1 MFKKARTET
10 TATGAK
16 LIAAV
21 EHPLALFTKGTAMVS
36 FFSGTKKHI
45 PKRKVDKW
53 GYEEVVRWLNN
64 VGLAHY
70 ADTLNAHGI
79 KGPELL
85 KLNELDVYELASS
98 NEDATHF
105 LAELAVLHK
114 REGTHA
120 VMAERS
126 LASRNAYSGSSLTPD
141 STRPSSAAQGGSGT
155 PGAAAAFLDGLAERM
170 AALGIGSKG
179 LEVASQGSPL
189 VAPIISELWELH
201 QRALEAKG
209 FRAACLHLASY
220 VRAILTVFNA
230 EGKRLATLGGGPL
243 RKLLGLVQEAAAL
256 VDSCC
261 TPGWLQRMLAGEKV
275 DSFVAIHNA
284 ILQLLKDERL
294 DVLPNGSH
302 LTFGSYGEESRPLK
316 RTLKQVGGGSVEG
329 GLAAVCQDDQAMREL
344 VTVLDVDAKI
354 IFKDIRESGTLEEA
368 AAAPVNS
375 PQASTQ
381 PAALAKNGV
390 ARDVGVEYV
399 NQYQQVFSQ
408 YDKQRR
414 GALSAEEFRCVLS
427 DLGVLDGIASG
438 QQQDERATQ
447 QFRQADTDRDGSI
460 SFKEFVAYCH
470 GNSASRARLDLRS
483 TLGPSAERDLQKVFC
498 SFASFGGRQHVE
510 EMEGSKF
517 AKLCRDSKLLSKAF
531 TASDVDLYFAKV
543 KTKGARR
550 ITFSQFVEALALI
563 AAKTGGSLA
572 DVASAVLAADGP
584 SVTGT
589 KAEYVKFHD
598 DKSTYTGV
606 YKKGGPST
614 VEPSKDLSA
623 LLDRSP
629 ADVRGIKKSTL
640 AQQGTSPLAGG
651 NAVAAEQSPTVSGGH
666 MPRRPPAINTT
677 PLTAP
682 ALGSGS
688 YVSSPASGAVG
699 AGLTLPPSGSSGS
712 GAGHKL
718 ARPPTPDSSRP
729 ADRIK
734 AVWDNNA
741 DEELHAA
748 FRAFAIFGAG
758 GTPKS
763 AGAAGPK
770 APVLDSGRFVKL
782 VRDSGLLDSRLT
794 STSVELTFSKVKAQG
809 ARKIDFAAFER
820 ALPLLA
826 KEKGVAP
833 EEVRR
838 AIVLSGGPS
847 RNTSVTPDFVR
858 LHDDKTTFTGVYAKG
873 GPSTVDK
880 KITLATIT
888 SRANG
893 ERGEMIL

>member
-1 MFKKARTET
+1 
-10 TATGAK
+10 
-16 LIAAV
+16 
-21 EHPLALFTKGTAMVS
+21 MVS
-36 FFSGTKKHI
+36 FFSGIKKHI

-53 GYEEVVRWLNN
+53 GHEEVVRWLSN
-64 VGLAHY
+64 VGLAQY
-70 ADTLNAHGI
+70 ADTLKAHGI
-79 KGPELL
+79 QGSELL
-85 KLNELDVYELASS
+85 KLTELDVYELASC

-120 VMAERS
+120 VLAERS
-126 LASRNAYSGSSLTPD
+126 LASRSTYATPH
-141 STRPSSAAQGGSGT
+141 STRPSTASEGDSGT
-155 PGAAAAFLDGLAERM
+155 SGAAAVFLDGLAERM

-179 LEVASQGSPL
+179 LEVAAQGSPL

-230 EGKRLATLGGGPL
+230 EGRRLAALGGGPL
-243 RKLLGLVQEAAAL
+243 RKLLGLVQEAATL

-261 TPGWLQRMLAGEKV
+261 THGWLQRMLAGEKV

-329 GLAAVCQDDQAMREL
+329 GLAAVCQNDQAMREL

-354 IFKDIRESGTLEEA
+354 ILKDIRESGTLEDA
-368 AAAPVNS
+368 AVAPVNS
-375 PQASTQ
+375 PQASTE
-381 PAALAKNGV
+381 PASVTKTGA
-390 ARDVGVEYV
+390 ARDGGVEYV
-399 NQYQQVFSQ
+399 KQYQQVFNQ
-408 YDKQRR
+408 YDKQRK
-414 GALSAEEFRCVLS
+414 GALNAEEFRCVLS

-447 QFRQADTDRDGSI
+447 QFRQADTDRDGTVNL
-460 SFKEFVAYCH
+460 KEFVAYCH
-470 GNSASRARLDLRS
+470 GNSASRARLELRS
-483 TLGPSAERDLQKVFC
+483 SLGPSSERDLQKVFC
-498 SFASFGGRQHVE
+498 SFASFGGRQHVD

-563 AAKTGGSLA
+563 AAKSDGSLA

-640 AQQGTSPLAGG
+640 AQQGTSPLAAGG
-651 NAVAAEQSPTVSGGH
+651 STMAAEQSPTMSAGNV
-666 MPRRPPAINTT
+666 MRRPPAIKTT
-677 PLTAP
+677 PLSGP

-699 AGLTLPPSGSSGS
+699 AGLTSPPSGEMASSGS

-718 ARPPTPDSSRP
+718 ARPPTPDSARP
-729 ADRIK
+729 TDRIK
-734 AVWDNNA
+734 AVWDSNA

-770 APVLDSGRFVKL
+770 APLLDSGRFVKL
-782 VRDSGLLDSRLT
+782 VRDSGLLDARLT
-794 STSVELTFSKVKAQG
+794 ATAVELTFSKVKGQG
-809 ARKIDFAAFER
+809 SRKIDFAAFER

-826 KEKGVAP
+826 KEKGIAP

-873 GPSTVDK
+873 GPSTVDE

-888 SRANG
+888 NRANAG
-893 ERGEMIL
+893 KGDMIL